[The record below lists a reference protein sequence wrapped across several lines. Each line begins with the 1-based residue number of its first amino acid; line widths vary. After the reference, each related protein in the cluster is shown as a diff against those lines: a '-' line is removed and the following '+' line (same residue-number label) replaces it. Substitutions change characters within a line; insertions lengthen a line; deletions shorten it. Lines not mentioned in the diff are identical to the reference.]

1 MKTRNER
8 VKELSELLVT
18 AGYEISAIEFLIDDN
33 QQDEENAL
41 QKGMPA
47 LKLTLSL
54 KSEHQTSD

>member
-8 VKELSELLVT
+8 VKKLSELLET
-18 AGYEISAIEFLIDDN
+18 AGYEISAIEFLFDDN

-54 KSEHQTSD
+54 KS